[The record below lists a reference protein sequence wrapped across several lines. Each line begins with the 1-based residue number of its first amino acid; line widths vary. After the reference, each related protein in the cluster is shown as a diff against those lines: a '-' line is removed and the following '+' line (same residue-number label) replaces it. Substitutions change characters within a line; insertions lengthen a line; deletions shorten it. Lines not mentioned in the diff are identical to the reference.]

1 MADLMQQAPELLPC
15 PFCGGEATMRM
26 IGNVHSTR
34 KCVVKCSGCR
44 YERTDA
50 VLRYG
55 DEWLLKTAIAAWNR
69 RTALRAAPEVPKH
82 AEFYLGQ
89 DCFVICDWED
99 YELVRGYLWK
109 ATTLQS
115 GGTRYAQAWQYSR
128 EGARKRVS
136 MHRLILN
143 ADSDSVIDHIN
154 GNGLD
159 NRRSNLRIA
168 TRQQN
173 SFNQRG
179 TSTKSPYKGTFFEKS
194 SGLWRASIC
203 VNGKKI
209 SGGRHQSIIDAA
221 KAGNVVVHGDATPI
235 VGLK

>member
-1 MADLMQQAPELLPC
+1 MTDDQQRARDLLAAEWEVRGMWI
-15 PFCGGEATMRM
+15 EAGFVRGPM
-26 IGNVHSTR
+26 H
-34 KCVVKCSGCR
+34 
-44 YERTDA
+44 EDDP
-50 VLRYG
+50 VLCAI
-55 DEWLLKTAIAAWNR
+55 TA
-69 RTALRAAPEVPKH
+69 ALRAAPEVPKH

-109 ATTLQS
+109 ATTLQN

-128 EGARKRVS
+128 EDARKRVS

-221 KAGNVVVHGDATPI
+221 KAYDALAVKHHGEFARLNFAARPQG
-235 VGLK
+235 VK